1 MSRTGAASARPSRS
15 RSAGASSTSWRC
27 RKVGFIDTRT
37 EARGRAVRHQ
47 GGQAAV
53 ADGLGLPAR
62 LGGGPAAGE

>member
-1 MSRTGAASARPSRS
+1 
-15 RSAGASSTSWRC
+15 
-27 RKVGFIDTRT
+27 VGFIDTRT